1 MTARTFLVLA
11 VLCLGC
17 EPEATVTDDE
27 AATVSSELGVSYDA
41 KYYGIE
47 RLRDQQGRELLV
59 PTGMYLIGS
68 RSGADNPD
76 TNYWTKGG
84 SSTHLKNSRGD
95 VGPAYTMRTRQV
107 NGSTIEFEVSV
118 GPLPFPMNALSLSF
132 DWEQARIHRFRYS
145 GSGFR
150 DDCRPGTFR
159 QTDVGY
165 DELPQCHLIRDDRN
179 VVVARA
185 GAGKVYPASPW
196 VEFTGD
202 FEGRLRLTFTSL
214 NGAVSSQFFNH
225 SGSHAFGLE
234 FAEGRSSTQG
244 ATYSAS
250 GVIELLP
257 ATAPTPTP
265 TPTPTPAGGN
275 TLASGQGLSAGQ
287 ALTAS
292 NGRFRAVMQSD
303 GNFVV
308 YEGSRATWSTQTAGR
323 TGARAAM
330 QSDGNFVLSVG
341 TSAIWST
348 QTNGRAGAVLT
359 LKDDGALVVLQGGA
373 TVWSS
378 PSGSAPAPTTPTPTP
393 SPSPTPTPTTG
404 VTQVKGGTT
413 LSANT
418 TVASKNGRHRL
429 VMQADGNLVL
439 YRDGAAAWATGTN
452 GRSGVKAVM
461 QTDGNFVAYQGTTA
475 LWATGTNGRT
485 GAVLELRDDGSLAV
499 VQGGAELWRK

>member
-1 MTARTFLVLA
+1 MTARTLPFALA
-11 VLCLGC
+11 ALWLGC
-17 EPEATVTDDE
+17 GPEVVVTDDE

-41 KYYGIE
+41 KPYGIE
-47 RLRDQQGRELLV
+47 RLRDQAGRELLV

-84 SSTHLKNSRGD
+84 SSTHLKNSHGD

-107 NGSTIEFEVSV
+107 NGSTIEFQVSV

-132 DWEQARIHRFRYS
+132 DWDQARILRFKYQ

-250 GVIELLP
+250 GLIELLP
-257 ATAPTPTP
+257 ASAPTPTP
-265 TPTPTPAGGN
+265 TPTPSPAPGAGN
-275 TLASGQGLSAGQ
+275 TLATGATLSAGQ
-287 ALTAS
+287 ALAS
-292 NGRFRAVMQSD
+292 TNGRFRAVMQSD

-330 QSDGNFVLSVG
+330 QGDGNFVLSVG
-341 TSAIWST
+341 ATPIWST
-348 QTNGRAGAVLT
+348 RTNGRSGAVLT

-373 TVWSS
+373 AVWSS
-378 PSGSAPAPTTPTPTP
+378 QSGSAPTPSPTP
-393 SPSPTPTPTTG
+393 SPTPAPTPSTD

-413 LSANT
+413 LAANT
-418 TVASKNGRHRL
+418 TVSSKNGRHRL
-429 VMQADGNLVL
+429 VMQGDGNLVL

-452 GRSGVKAVM
+452 GRAGVKAVM
-461 QTDGNFVAYQGTTA
+461 QTDGNFVAYQGTTP
-475 LWATGTNGRT
+475 LFATGTNGRP

-499 VQGGAELWRK
+499 VLNGSELWRK